1 MTLILHDVIDI
12 VFAARRKVNGR
23 GERFFVQES
32 PTANLFDLVML
43 SLMLLYCN

>member
-1 MTLILHDVIDI
+1 MILILHDVIDI
-12 VFAARRKVNGR
+12 VLLLEGKSMGAVSAFTCSNL
-23 GERFFVQES
+23 